1 MLLAIG
7 ASGDVAG
14 GSGNLMLKVEKGR
27 GIKLRGNSAGPRD
40 GRVSTTAKQA
50 LTTRLAH
57 PHSFHALILRGE

>member
-27 GIKLRGNSAGPRD
+27 GIKLRENKAVQLDR
-40 GRVSTTAKQA
+40 R
-50 LTTRLAH
+50 
-57 PHSFHALILRGE
+57 